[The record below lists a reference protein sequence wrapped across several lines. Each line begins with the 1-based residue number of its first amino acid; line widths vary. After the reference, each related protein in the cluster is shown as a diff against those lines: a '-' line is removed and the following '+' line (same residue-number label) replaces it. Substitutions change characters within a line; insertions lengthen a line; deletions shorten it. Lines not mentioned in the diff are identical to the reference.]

1 MPHILVRKSYYDE
14 GWSSV
19 DNPYGPGGAWSDEPA
34 ISEAERRTMANTRE
48 SKLFEYDPRLDETTG
63 WTGVPPVTAMRV
75 QGEHPAGEPVPQG
88 YANISFETGD
98 DWNPESRIEHP
109 PDDDPTWN
117 PEVESEYER
126 DPISGARYRMG
137 NMGSRRFLDLPDAES
152 GTWVTRP
159 TMGDVRNIYTHNH
172 PEKLVF
178 IRGPIDQYG
187 KVHRRDSDQARENL
201 AEAFIEH
208 DKNIPPERLVTI
220 PLKDKYKDS
229 FGFGYALTAQDA
241 GVPDLGTNRQVTS
254 RWSDALPPFRKSEER
269 PHALMSNKDLFER
282 INEILH
288 YQSTDDNLRDFYTRG
303 NDEYDELLQEAF
315 TRRQENLPEPSF
327 GALSEPPMPFDE
339 DFQDAHKGEP
349 IDLAWRLLKAHVLP
363 KGQYSPKELYKLIQ
377 DKVVGEDELIPLDVT
392 DHFYNQA
399 VSRGFLKPKHHRGR
413 NQQIVAGE
421 GKVFKPEGGYSRFRN
436 PTDYVKRLAQ
446 IFLHEHGIN
455 DASQVPNGIK
465 IHFGDREGD
474 SFKDKTK
481 AHKGHRDSYIGGYTA
496 VLAPNSEDPSKMSL
510 VSLYGDSERA
520 FTRDENRMIGQ
531 TYSLFDDKPGFGSS
545 FSSPPIGDNG
555 EPFHDYTQRRRDMAP
570 PPTISQTKQIIP
582 AAAKQ
587 FLNDHFDHEDHLHTN
602 GKAMFSFTGKGAK
615 WAAGKTLPG
624 GWNNDMNRTANV
636 IADALNHVYTNS
648 ELGMSLDDVHN
659 LGESMYGAWRQH
671 YEDKQA
677 MPYHFNSIQLPEN
690 TPGAHVVNP
699 DMMHSDMVMAGDPME
714 LAFRLLK
721 AGNVGSVRGMGSG
734 ATDNIYHYPHE
745 LDYDSMA
752 SYMSGNPNATLGD
765 MVSPYL
771 QGQFTNN
778 PSTNPPAYQSQA
790 QTQFQNTVPAPF
802 PQTSEQTQG
811 VQQLI
816 DEGFD
821 DYQSRDSA
829 RKPHYD
835 SMNNAVR
842 VLSRNL
848 RANPAFDFAPPG
860 RLRGVRGRNKST
872 GRTREMQNM
881 KLRSMLDTPVSLAT
895 ATMTPEQGIPIAAG
909 EPMNIAFQLL
919 KERKSPEAMRHKREY
934 DKKYESSPERVKYR
948 EQLNRERRRRGIYG
962 SGDHMDVSHTQGG
975 RLTLEGEHANRARHF
990 KNRGTLRRVR
1000 VR

>member
-98 DWNPESRIEHP
+98 HWNPESRIEHP

-126 DPISGARYRMG
+126 DPTSGARYRMG

-159 TMGDVRNIYTHNH
+159 TMGDVKNIYTHNH

-220 PLKDKYKDS
+220 PLGDKY
-229 FGFGYALTAQDA
+229 YASAAQDA

-269 PHALMSNKDLFER
+269 PHALMSNNDLFER

-288 YQSTDDNLRDFYTRG
+288 YQSTDDN
-303 NDEYDELLQEAF
+303 NDEYEELISEAMR
-315 TRRQENLPEPSF
+315 RRQENLPEPSF
-327 GALSEPPMPFDE
+327 GALSEPPIPFDE

-399 VSRGFLKPKHHRGR
+399 VSRGFLKPKHHRGQ

-436 PTDYVKRLAQ
+436 PTDYVRRLAQ

-455 DASQVPNGIK
+455 DASQMPNGIK

-481 AHKGHRDSYIGGYTA
+481 AHKGHRDSHIGGYTA

-531 TYSLFDDKPGFGSS
+531 TYSLFDDKPGFGST
-545 FSSPPIGDNG
+545 FLSPPIGDNG
-555 EPFHDYTQRRRDMAP
+555 EPIHDYAQRRRDMAP

-587 FLNDHFDHEDHLHTN
+587 FLNDHFAHEDHLHTN
-602 GKAMFSFTGKGAK
+602 GKTMFSFTGKGAK

-636 IADALNHVYTNS
+636 IGDALNHVYTNS
-648 ELGMSLDDVHN
+648 ELGMSLDDVHS

-690 TPGAHVVNP
+690 TPGAHVINP
-699 DMMHSDMVMAGDPME
+699 DFMHSD
-714 LAFRLLK
+714 
-721 AGNVGSVRGMGSG
+721 
-734 ATDNIYHYPHE
+734 
-745 LDYDSMA
+745 
-752 SYMSGNPNATLGD
+752 
-765 MVSPYL
+765 L
-771 QGQFTNN
+771 QGQQVQMGSPMDIAFQLLKREDDAFPQPPVDFGRFRDQNYRYEQTYGDLRNN
-778 PSTNPPAYQSQA
+778 Q
-790 QTQFQNTVPAPF
+790 TVPMKDARFGPMGELDQRAAEEKRNIIDNVDRYQDEVF
-802 PQTSEQTQG
+802 GHFGSES
-811 VQQLI
+811 
-816 DEGFD
+816 
-821 DYQSRDSA
+821 Y
-829 RKPHYD
+829 
-835 SMNNAVR
+835 
-842 VLSRNL
+842 LSRPHGDMSNEEL
-848 RANPAFDFAPPG
+848 RERLATVRPYVRDAEGRIAPVPLSDDG
-860 RLRGVRGRNKST
+860 KTHQRFHPNSGPERWAL
-872 GRTREMQNM
+872 EQEM
-881 KLRSMLDTPVSLAT
+881 KLRELESQPTSFYEDNPFS
-895 ATMTPEQGIPIAAG
+895 EHFQDFYRS
-909 EPMNIAFQLL
+909 EPMDIAMQLL

-975 RLTLEGEHANRARHF
+975 KLTLEGEHANRARHF